1 MYPRTLLIFAFTIA
15 LAPPLVPA
23 AQAQDSV
30 PPEAHGAPGGHEGPR
45 MQDGGRPEG
54 GRGGRRMTPPDPV
67 VLNGP
72 PAPAE
77 FARIVKLPAES
88 VTRYTQ
94 LYDRFMESTRP
105 QRDSL
110 AAMRRDRREAYSE
123 GDRETARRH
132 RGQLRPLA
140 EDLARQQV
148 TFDDTLKPILTKDQ
162 WKRYEQWREDQRKQA
177 AKAWNDR
184 RRPA

>member
-1 MYPRTLLIFAFTIA
+1 VYPRRLLVFAVTTA
-15 LAPPLVPA
+15 LALPLAPA
-23 AQAQDSV
+23 AHSQS
-30 PPEAHGAPGGHEGPR
+30 
-45 MQDGGRPEG
+45 
-54 GRGGRRMTPPDPV
+54 GRRMAPPDPV
-67 VLNGP
+67 VLDGP

-77 FARIVKLPAES
+77 FARTVKLPADKL
-88 VTRYTQ
+88 TRYTE

-110 AAMRRDRREAYSE
+110 TAMRRDRRKAFSE
-123 GDRETARRH
+123 GDRDTARRH

-148 TFDDTLKPILTKDQ
+148 TFDDTLKPTLTKDQ
-162 WKRYEQWREDQRKQA
+162 WKRYEQWRDEQRKQA
-177 AKAWNDR
+177 AKAWKDR

>member
-1 MYPRTLLIFAFTIA
+1 
-15 LAPPLVPA
+15 
-23 AQAQDSV
+23 
-30 PPEAHGAPGGHEGPR
+30 
-45 MQDGGRPEG
+45 
-54 GRGGRRMTPPDPV
+54 
-67 VLNGP
+67 
-72 PAPAE
+72 
-77 FARIVKLPAES
+77 
-88 VTRYTQ
+88 VTRNTQ
-94 LYDRFMESTRP
+94 LYDRFMETTRP

-110 AAMRRDRREAYSE
+110 AAMRRDRREAYSQ

-177 AKAWNDR
+177 AKAWKDR

>member
-1 MYPRTLLIFAFTIA
+1 MYPRTLLVFAVTTA
-15 LAPPLVPA
+15 LALPLAPA
-23 AQAQDSV
+23 AHAQ
-30 PPEAHGAPGGHEGPR
+30 
-45 MQDGGRPEG
+45 
-54 GRGGRRMTPPDPV
+54 GGRRMVPPDPV
-67 VLNGP
+67 VLDGP

-77 FARIVKLPAES
+77 FARIVKLPADKL
-88 VTRYTQ
+88 TRYTE

-110 AAMRRDRREAYSE
+110 TAMRRDRRKAFNE

-140 EDLARQQV
+140 EDLARRQV
-148 TFDDTLKPILTKDQ
+148 TFDDTLKPTLTKDQ
-162 WKRYEQWREDQRKQA
+162 WKRYEQWRDEQRKQA
-177 AKAWNDR
+177 AKAWKDR

>member
-1 MYPRTLLIFAFTIA
+1 MYPRRLLVFAVTTTLALP
-15 LAPPLVPA
+15 LAPA
-23 AQAQDSV
+23 AHAQS
-30 PPEAHGAPGGHEGPR
+30 
-45 MQDGGRPEG
+45 
-54 GRGGRRMTPPDPV
+54 GRRMAPPDPV
-67 VLNGP
+67 VLDGP

-77 FARIVKLPAES
+77 FARTVKLPADKL
-88 VTRYTQ
+88 TRYTE

-110 AAMRRDRREAYSE
+110 TAMRRDRRKAFNE

-148 TFDDTLKPILTKDQ
+148 TFDDTLKPTLTKDQ
-162 WKRYEQWREDQRKQA
+162 WKRYEQWRDEQRKQA
-177 AKAWNDR
+177 AKAWKDR

>member
-1 MYPRTLLIFAFTIA
+1 VYPRTLLIFAFTIA
-15 LAPPLVPA
+15 LVPPLVSD

-30 PPEAHGAPGGHEGPR
+30 PPETHGAPGDRESQR
-45 MQDGGRPEG
+45 MPGGERPEG
-54 GRGGRRMTPPDPV
+54 GRGGRRMTRPDPV
-67 VLNGP
+67 VFNGP

-77 FARIVKLPAES
+77 FARIVKLPAEN

-94 LYDRFMESTRP
+94 LYDRFMETTRP

-110 AAMRRDRREAYSE
+110 AAMRRDRREAYNQ

-148 TFDDTLKPILTKDQ
+148 TFDDTLKPILTKAQ

-177 AKAWNDR
+177 AKAWKDQ

>member
-1 MYPRTLLIFAFTIA
+1 VYPRRLLVFAVTTA
-15 LAPPLVPA
+15 LALPLAPA
-23 AQAQDSV
+23 AHSQS
-30 PPEAHGAPGGHEGPR
+30 
-45 MQDGGRPEG
+45 
-54 GRGGRRMTPPDPV
+54 GRRMAPPDPV
-67 VLNGP
+67 VLDGP

-77 FARIVKLPAES
+77 FARIVKLPADKL
-88 VTRYTQ
+88 TRYTE

-110 AAMRRDRREAYSE
+110 TAMRRDRRKAFNE

-132 RGQLRPLA
+132 RGQLRPHA

-148 TFDDTLKPILTKDQ
+148 TFDDTLKPTLTKDQ
-162 WKRYEQWREDQRKQA
+162 WKRYEQWRDEQRKQA
-177 AKAWNDR
+177 AKAWKDR